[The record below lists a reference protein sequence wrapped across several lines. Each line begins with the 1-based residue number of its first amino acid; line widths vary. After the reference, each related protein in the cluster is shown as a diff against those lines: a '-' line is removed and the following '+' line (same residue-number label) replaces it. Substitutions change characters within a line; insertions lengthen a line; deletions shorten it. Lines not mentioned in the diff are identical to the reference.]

1 MSVYTPITR
10 QQLIHFLTDYQLGE
24 LIKFS
29 GIKEGIDNTNYRLTT
44 TKGRYILTLFEK
56 LTTKELPFF
65 FDLLAYLQAGN
76 IVCPQPQKN
85 KNGKRILQLQSKAVA
100 IFNCLEGH
108 SILDPTEKQC
118 AVIGFE
124 LGKIHRLGVH
134 FPKKRTHDMG
144 EAWIQKIFTRLKAK
158 LVVDER
164 EMISHYLSE
173 RDLEKINFLPRGI
186 IHADLFKDNV
196 LFKNNKIT
204 GILDFYLACE
214 DHLLLDLAIACNDWC
229 CDLQGQLHPKKIN
242 ALVTA
247 YQQQRSLA
255 VIEKQCWSLML
266 QKAALIFWLSRLD
279 YLHYSPAAEL
289 TLAKDPNL
297 YKNIFI
303 QHSQTKLSW
312 E

>member
-1 MSVYTPITR
+1 MSVYTPITE
-10 QQLIHFLTDYQLGE
+10 QQLIGLLIDYQLGE

-56 LTTKELPFF
+56 LTAKELPFF
-65 FDLLAYLQAGN
+65 FDLLAHLQAGN

-85 KNGKRILQLQSKAVA
+85 KEGKRILQLQSKAVA

-108 SILDPTEKQC
+108 SILESSAKQC
-118 AVIGFE
+118 AAIGFE
-124 LGKIHRLGVH
+124 LGKIHRLGRH
-134 FPKKRTHDMG
+134 FPKKRANDMG
-144 EAWIQKIFTRLKAK
+144 DAWVQKIFTSLKAK
-158 LVVDER
+158 LAVDEL
-164 EMISHYLSE
+164 EMINHYLSKKE
-173 RDLEKINFLPRGI
+173 LEKIDSLPCGI

-196 LFKNNKIT
+196 LFNDNKIT

-229 CDLQGQLHPKKIN
+229 YDLQGQLQPEKIK

-247 YQQQRSLA
+247 YQQQRPLA
-255 VIEKQCWSLML
+255 EIEKQCWSVML

-279 YLHYSPAAEL
+279 YLHYPPTAEL
-289 TLAKDPNL
+289 TLEKDPNI
-297 YKNIFI
+297 YKKIFI